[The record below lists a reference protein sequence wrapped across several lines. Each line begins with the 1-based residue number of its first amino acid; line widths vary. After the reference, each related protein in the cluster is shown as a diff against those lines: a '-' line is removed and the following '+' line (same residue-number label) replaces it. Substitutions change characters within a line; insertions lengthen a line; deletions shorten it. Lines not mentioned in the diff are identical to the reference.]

1 MRENIKISA
10 FGLAK
15 GKELLSD
22 DSYAVRIFD
31 DIVVGII
38 CDGVGSAQAGREAAN
53 RVVSYMLNNFKS
65 RPSSWSIEKSLL
77 TFIKNINEILY
88 KESILEFERP
98 EFLTTLSIVVI
109 EGNRLYGANVGD
121 SPIYLLRD
129 GKLQKLSF
137 DHILEKGSN
146 ILTQAIGMNESIEPY
161 FFENFIQPK
170 DKILLCSDG
179 VTSVLS
185 NEEIKDKLKFD
196 ANSLIKFASKKVKDN
211 LPDDT
216 SAVMIEIK
224 ELDVRAQLKQQ
235 NLPIPQNIKKDEIID
250 GYRLIKP
257 LIQNKRTWLVEKKG
271 VRYVMKFPPAEA
283 AQDKKLLDLFVQ
295 EAWNAKRLKAGF
307 FPKAVIPKNRSLRYY
322 VMEYIEGETL
332 KQRVAKRNLHIE
344 EAITLAKFLIG
355 ASNYLLKYNLVHG
368 DIKPENIIITKRGD
382 KEIFKLV
389 DFGSIV
395 EIFSLTNRAGTPSY
409 LAPERFKGSSINES
423 TEIFAIGVTL
433 YEALT
438 QKLPYGEIEP
448 FQNPTFKKA
457 KRVKE
462 FNRAV
467 PQWFETII
475 LRAIEIDPSNRY
487 QHYSEMDF
495 ELNNPEKVKP
505 YFDPNATLLEKDPV
519 KVYKSAF
526 IVSLI
531 VNFILI
537 MLLLK

>member
-15 GKELLSD
+15 EKELLSD

-98 EFLTTLSIVVI
+98 EFLTTISIVVI

-121 SPIYLLRD
+121 SPIYLLRE

-146 ILTQAIGMNESIEPY
+146 ILTQAIGMNDSIEPY

-185 NEEIKDKLKFD
+185 KEEIKERLKLD

-216 SAVMIEIK
+216 SAVVIEIK
-224 ELDVRAQLKQQ
+224 ELDIRAQLKQQ

-271 VRYVMKFPPAEA
+271 VKYVMKFPPAEA

-332 KQRVAKRNLHIE
+332 KQRVSKRNLHIE
-344 EAITLAKFLIG
+344 EAINLTKFLIG

-448 FQNPTFKKA
+448 FQNPTFKRA

-505 YFDPNATLLEKDPV
+505 YFDPNATLLEKEPV